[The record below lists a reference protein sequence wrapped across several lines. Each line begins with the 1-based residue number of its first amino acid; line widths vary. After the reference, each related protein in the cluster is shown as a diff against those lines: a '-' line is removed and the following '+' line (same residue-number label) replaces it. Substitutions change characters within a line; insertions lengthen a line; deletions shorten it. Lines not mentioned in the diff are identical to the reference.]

1 MQESSSNQPLIIG
14 TVLVAGLVFAG
25 LVWAIL
31 SVPSD
36 TGYNGGNEN
45 LSFND
50 ADAKFQGNPDAKVV
64 VHVYS
69 DFQCP
74 ACRSAEPALNA
85 AVQKYGDRVK
95 FVWKDFPLM
104 SIHPNARNAANAA
117 WCADEQGKYW
127 EYHSLLFAEQTS
139 WDRQPNPTE
148 SFKAYANRLGLDA
161 GGFVSCY
168 DNKRHDG
175 KVMAAVQEGNANRV
189 NGTPTVF
196 INDSRQAVMSSL
208 AQWDEALALFL
219 AQAAADPS
227 ASTTTP

>member
-1 MQESSSNQPLIIG
+1 MQESSSNKPLIIG

-25 LVWAIL
+25 LVWAIM
-31 SVPSD
+31 SAPSD
-36 TGYNGGNEN
+36 VVMNGGTEN
-45 LSFND
+45 VNFND
-50 ADAKFQGNPDAKVV
+50 TGAKFLGNPDAKVV

-74 ACRSAEPALNA
+74 ACRAAEPALNA

-117 WCADEQGKYW
+117 WCADDQGKYW
-127 EYHSLLFAEQTS
+127 EYHSLLFAEQGS
-139 WDRQPNPTE
+139 WGNQPNPTE

-161 GGFVSCY
+161 ANFSSCY
-168 DNKRHDG
+168 SAKPHDG
-175 KVMAAVQEGNANRV
+175 KVMSAVQEGNANRV
-189 NGTPTVF
+189 NATPTVF
-196 INDSRQAVMSSL
+196 VGTSRHMGMDSASWDAVLTS
-208 AQWDEALALFL
+208 ALAE
-219 AQAAADPS
+219 AEAASS